1 MPNKIG
7 PDVPC
12 YQDPPPPPPAPPPTL
27 PPPPPPPPPLLED
40 GSVLVAEVAVYSDGA
55 MAA

>member
-7 PDVPC
+7 PDVRC
-12 YQDPPPPPPAPPPTL
+12 YQDPPPPPPAPPPL
-27 PPPPPPPPPLLED
+27 PPPPPLLED
-40 GSVLVAEVAVYSDGA
+40 GSVLAAEVAVYSDGA